1 MKCLRNYSELQ
12 KAVKRARLSSQM
24 IKDASLTWI
33 LIGLHTFGSRNIRY
47 IEKYYV
53 LDEVLATN
61 LRQRQRGNRK
71 QTM

>member
-12 KAVKRARLSSQM
+12 KPVKRARLSSQM

-33 LIGLHTFGSRNIRY
+33 LIGLHTLSSRNIRY
-47 IEKYYV
+47 NEKYYV
-53 LDEVLATN
+53 LEEVLATN
-61 LRQRQRGNRK
+61 LHQRQRGDRE